1 MSDACITLP
10 LPTHAQLAFKYL
22 GVVLF
27 PLFLCYAV
35 YSLLY
40 NEHKGWYSF
49 ILNMAYGFLLTFG
62 EPLSQKLNI
71 KITRLCV
78 FDLLAS
84 VASDSVRSNSFTHSE
99 CITFL
104 LFLILGAC

>member
-1 MSDACITLP
+1 MFFIQLYRVSKFFELTVLSIQRICSAVLLIHAIIIAILSACIILP

-62 EPLSQKLNI
+62 EPLSQKLNN
-71 KITRLCV
+71 
-78 FDLLAS
+78 LA
-84 VASDSVRSNSFTHSE
+84 V
-99 CITFL
+99 CL
-104 LFLILGAC
+104 